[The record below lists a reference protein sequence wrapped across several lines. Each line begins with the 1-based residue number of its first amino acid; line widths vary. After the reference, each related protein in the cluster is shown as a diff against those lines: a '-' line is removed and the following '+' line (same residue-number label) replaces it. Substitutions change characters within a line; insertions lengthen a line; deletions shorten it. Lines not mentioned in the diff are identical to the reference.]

1 VFRPIHAWYAAFACL
16 AVLTGCSSDDNSSSS
31 ANPTAASSSGSSA
44 AQACERLV
52 ALIGYA
58 EESLLPAGQEN
69 HQKFDDAA
77 RGGIAEAIGTAERYG
92 SQLPA
97 SLQPAAERL
106 VKDGYQIVPATTPR
120 ATQVASLRDYRQA
133 ADEIVHGCAS
143 FTDYGVGLRR
153 PRLAHAGVQT
163 AV

>member
-1 VFRPIHAWYAAFACL
+1 VPFAIDRLCRVFRPIRACCAAFACL
-16 AVLTGCSSDDNSSSS
+16 AVLAGCSSDDDSSS
-31 ANPTAASSSGSSA
+31 AANPTPTSSRGSSA

-58 EESLLPAGQEN
+58 EESLLPAGQEDR
-69 HQKFDDAA
+69 QKFDDAA

-97 SLQPAAERL
+97 SLQPAAQRL
-106 VKDGYQIVPATTPR
+106 VKDGYQVVPATAPR

-143 FTDYGVGLRR
+143 VTD
-153 PRLAHAGVQT
+153 
-163 AV
+163 

>member
-1 VFRPIHAWYAAFACL
+1 MIRPIRACCAAFACI
-16 AVLTGCSSDDNSSSS
+16 AVLAGCSLDAASSS
-31 ANPTAASSSGSSA
+31 ATSRTPASSSGSSA

-69 HQKFDDAA
+69 RQTFDDAA
-77 RGGIAEAIGTAERYG
+77 RGGVAEAIGTAERYG

-97 SLQPAAERL
+97 SLQPAAQRL
-106 VKDGYQIVPATTPR
+106 VKDGYQIVPATAPR

-143 FTDYGVGLRR
+143 FTD
-153 PRLAHAGVQT
+153 
-163 AV
+163 